1 MKINLAEN
9 MRRFGTK
16 NLNETAIRNIN
27 ALIYEQVQPVP
38 KTPEEAEQQIT
49 TKLTELEVAEA
60 LVNRAAAA
68 AKAEAKIKA
77 NTEKEKSITYIQ
89 SEIVKYTNLLK
100 NPNIDRRTKRLYNK
114 QLRLLLDKIN
124 ALNDVSSTN
133 SMSDDER
140 TPDVKFKSWVEA
152 TKDIV
157 ATMLGVIGLF
167 SAHAELQKLK
177 FPDDRQQQ

>member
-60 LVNRAAAA
+60 LVNKAAAL

-77 NTEKEKSITYIQ
+77 DTVKEKSIIYIN
-89 SEIVKYTNLLK
+89 SEILKYNNLLK
-100 NPNIDRRTKRLYNK
+100 SPSIDRRTKKTYNK

-124 ALNDVSSTN
+124 ALTDVSSTN
-133 SMSDDER
+133 SLSADDDR
-140 TPDVKFKSWVEA
+140 TLDVKFKAWAEA
-152 TKDIV
+152 SKEMLL
-157 ATMLGVIGLF
+157 TMGGVIGLF
-167 SAHAELQKLK
+167 VAREELQNLK
-177 FPDDRQQQ
+177 FPDDRQ